1 MVRSRFA
8 AQMELL
14 NTELIVMGT
23 LCENALEHVMQALQ
37 EDNDAL
43 NREIIILGKRT
54 EEKEREVENI
64 CINLLLKQ
72 QPVASDLRQISAAL
86 KMITDLSRIGE
97 QAGNIAEILGKA
109 EFGRDYDTT
118 LLQQMATA
126 AKKMVSTSL
135 DAFVKG
141 DLRLAQQVERDDDVV
156 DELFSRAKKELIQVI
171 RSTQDSGEQAIDYL
185 MIAKYFEKIGDH
197 AVNISQWVLFMITGA
212 HEEDTVHELIRAY
225 YIRLWYCGRR
235 FHCDIGRNSGT
246 YLRSSVDGT
255 YPQQRRNGC
264 RGGER
269 SWQCRTKRHVCR
281 FDYSDCV
288 LPYIDFD
295 RNRRKILYA
304 DGQDAGV
311 LYYRCFAAVADLC
324 ADDGFLAP
332 EAYGIGKTDIGRP
345 LF

>member
-118 LLQQMATA
+118 LLQQMAT
-126 AKKMVSTSL
+126 KMMGSTSL
-135 DAFVKG
+135 GAFVKG
-141 DLRLAQQVERDDDVV
+141 GLRLAQQVERDDDVV

-185 MIAKYFEKIGDH
+185 MIAKYFERIGDH
-197 AVNISQWVLFMITGA
+197 ASNIAEWVEFAITG
-212 HEEDTVHELIRAY
+212 EY
-225 YIRLWYCGRR
+225 K
-235 FHCDIGRNSGT
+235 
-246 YLRSSVDGT
+246 
-255 YPQQRRNGC
+255 
-264 RGGER
+264 GG
-269 SWQCRTKRHVCR
+269 S
-281 FDYSDCV
+281 
-288 LPYIDFD
+288 L
-295 RNRRKILYA
+295 
-304 DGQDAGV
+304 
-311 LYYRCFAAVADLC
+311 
-324 ADDGFLAP
+324 
-332 EAYGIGKTDIGRP
+332 
-345 LF
+345 

>member
-118 LLQQMATA
+118 LLQQVGIHTAHGLALRRQHEELCRLRLLLPCRRVASAEIIAEEQRHGVRVAESIELLDEADGSAALLGGMVEPLTA
-126 AKKMVSTSL
+126 ADGDAVVAGK
-135 DAFVKG
+135 AFVPAG
-141 DLRLAQQVERDDDVV
+141 GN
-156 DELFSRAKKELIQVI
+156 ELFSSAAEKLFQVH
-171 RSTQDSGEQAIDYL
+171 RRGSFFLLGC
-185 MIAKYFEKIGDH
+185 KR
-197 AVNISQWVLFMITGA
+197 NVL
-212 HEEDTVHELIRAY
+212 
-225 YIRLWYCGRR
+225 
-235 FHCDIGRNSGT
+235 
-246 YLRSSVDGT
+246 
-255 YPQQRRNGC
+255 
-264 RGGER
+264 
-269 SWQCRTKRHVCR
+269 
-281 FDYSDCV
+281 
-288 LPYIDFD
+288 
-295 RNRRKILYA
+295 
-304 DGQDAGV
+304 
-311 LYYRCFAAVADLC
+311 
-324 ADDGFLAP
+324 
-332 EAYGIGKTDIGRP
+332 
-345 LF
+345 

>member
-126 AKKMVSTSL
+126 AN
-135 DAFVKG
+135 AFVKG
-141 DLRLAQQVERDDDVV
+141 DLRLAQQVECDDDVV

-212 HEEDTVHELIRAY
+212 HEEDTVHDL
-225 YIRLWYCGRR
+225 L
-235 FHCDIGRNSGT
+235 
-246 YLRSSVDGT
+246 
-255 YPQQRRNGC
+255 
-264 RGGER
+264 RGGR
-269 SWQCRTKRHVCR
+269 S
-281 FDYSDCV
+281 
-288 LPYIDFD
+288 
-295 RNRRKILYA
+295 
-304 DGQDAGV
+304 
-311 LYYRCFAAVADLC
+311 
-324 ADDGFLAP
+324 
-332 EAYGIGKTDIGRP
+332 
-345 LF
+345 